1 MTAKCV
7 NCGLSWNVSIL
18 HKIPRT
24 GYTCPHCD
32 GKRKGKKINECFIKS
47 NSFIIRSC

>member
-32 GKRKGKKINECFIKS
+32 GRKKIKGAEKAREVIMFAS
-47 NSFIIRSC
+47 NK